1 MLQQAIANFVAHRLE
16 QAKVLALVGLQKQ
29 KMVQEAKH
37 RALGH
42 ASALVMAR

>member
-29 KMVQEAKH
+29 KMVQEAK
-37 RALGH
+37 
-42 ASALVMAR
+42 